1 MRHPHFPKVFLD
13 DLHILYYL
21 IDKSLTLLYVF
32 IVSFCFLNEQT
43 KALRMLGDFIFLGTQ
58 GEFLS
63 WNTKTHMHCDKIV
76 SPIAR
81 SSQSLSL
88 KKILPTIE
96 KLNFQ
101 KSSPIFRREKIEIL
115 SYFI

>member
-1 MRHPHFPKVFLD
+1 MTNPHFPKAYLD

-32 IVSFCFLNEQT
+32 IVFFCFLNEQT

-58 GEFLS
+58 REFLS
-63 WNTKTHMHCDKIV
+63 ENTKTLMYYDKIV
-76 SPIAR
+76 STIAR

-88 KKILPTIE
+88 KKNIANSRKI
-96 KLNFQ
+96 KFQ
-101 KSSPIFRREKIEIL
+101 KSSPIFRRE
-115 SYFI
+115 

>member
-1 MRHPHFPKVFLD
+1 MRHPYFPKVFLD

-43 KALRMLGDFIFLGTQ
+43 KALRMLGDFIFLRTQ

-63 WNTKTHMHCDKIV
+63 WNTKMHMHCDKIV

-81 SSQSLSL
+81 SSQSLCL
-88 KKILPTIE
+88 KKNIANNRKI
-96 KLNFQ
+96 NFQ
-101 KSSPIFRREKIEIL
+101 KSSPIFRRE
-115 SYFI
+115 